1 MTHKF
6 YVLVIRIL
14 FLGKIEKEMKM
25 LVIVNFIRLCVYW
38 LILLMV
44 IQEIKIKRKILISQE
59 NLYLFIIFDLF
70 FINLLYF
77 R

>member
-1 MTHKF
+1 
-6 YVLVIRIL
+6 
-14 FLGKIEKEMKM
+14 M